1 MVSRFYIQPQRGNV
15 SILEAVQSFPG
26 RAFPKER
33 MVSMEQKL
41 VRVAMIGVGAISG
54 IYLQNITR
62 TFREVDLVGV
72 CDLIPERAEKG
83 AAYVREE
90 IEKGAQVRDPKIY
103 KDMFEAFNDPEVEVV
118 LNLTRPYEH
127 FEVTKQALLHGKHVY
142 SEKPLGVD
150 MEEANQL
157 ISLAEEKGLQ
167 IGGAPDTFMG
177 AGIQTARHLIDSGMI
192 GDVVGASC
200 AMVCHGH
207 ETWHPDPEFYY
218 KRGGGPMLDMGPYY
232 ITALVQLLGEVK
244 GVMGMTKKTFPQRLI
259 TSEPH
264 RGETIQVDVDT
275 WLSGNLEFSSGAIA
289 QVFTTFD
296 VHYTAQARFEV
307 YGTKGSLMVPD
318 PNTFG
323 GPVLLL
329 RPEDAAAAPKTDPGL
344 MRHGVPDFYAGWKEM
359 PLLYDYPENSR
370 GLGFADMCKALR
382 TGRDHRA
389 NYQQQRHVLE
399 VMTSFSKSCE
409 SRAYLPMETK
419 YTRTAPMELNPMH
432 GILD

>member
-1 MVSRFYIQPQRGNV
+1 
-15 SILEAVQSFPG
+15 
-26 RAFPKER
+26 
-33 MVSMEQKL
+33 MESKKP
-41 VRVAMIGVGAISG
+41 VKVAMIGVGAISG
-54 IYLQNITR
+54 IYLQNITN
-62 TFREVDLVGV
+62 TFREVELTGL

-83 AAYVREE
+83 AAYVTGE
-90 IEKGAQVRDPKIY
+90 IEKGAQAPRPKIY
-103 KDMFEAFNDPEVEVV
+103 QDMFEAFNDPEVEVI

-150 MEEANQL
+150 MEEANEL
-157 ISLAEEKGLQ
+157 ISLAEEHGLLL
-167 IGGAPDTFMG
+167 GGAPDTFMG
-177 AGIQTARHLIDSGMI
+177 AGVQTARRLIEDGMI
-192 GDVVGASC
+192 GELVGASC

-232 ITALVQLLGEVK
+232 ITALVQLLGEAK
-244 GVMGMTKKTFPQRLI
+244 GVMGMTKKSFPQRLI

-264 RGETIQVDVDT
+264 RGEIIDVDVDT
-275 WLSGNLEFSSGAIA
+275 YLAGMIEFSSGAIA

-344 MRHGVPDFYAGWKEM
+344 ARHGVPDFYAGWKEM
-359 PLLYDYPENSR
+359 PLLYDYAENSR
-370 GLGFADMCKALR
+370 GLGLADLCKALR
-382 TGRDHRA
+382 TGREHRA

-399 VMTSFSKSCE
+399 LMTDFSRSCE
-409 SRAYLPMETK
+409 AKAYLPLQTHYSPSALMK
-419 YTRTAPMELNPMH
+419 NNPMH
-432 GILD
+432 GILDD